1 MTRLRIFDTTL
12 RDGELSPTFRPTADE
27 RLAIATALD
36 AAGVDVIE
44 LASTADPDARLAE
57 SRAIAERI
65 EQARVC
71 CLAPMTEN
79 DLHRADEYFG
89 DIAKARLHLY
99 LDARRIRALEADA
112 GLEQETFAMLEALL
126 GAAGERFSEVEFS
139 PQDATRTDRRVLAKI
154 VAAGIRAGA
163 GIVSISDTTG
173 TATPLQIEE
182 IFSILKDEVADLDRI
197 ELSLHAH
204 DHRGRAVENALA
216 AIGAGVVQIEGTIGG
231 VGPAGGNTDL
241 LELLRAAARDE
252 ALAVRGAHID
262 LRKLDALGS
271 QPLFRRPAG

>member
-12 RDGELSPTFRPTADE
+12 RDGELSPDFRPSRDE
-27 RLAIATALD
+27 RLVIAGALD
-36 AAGVDVIE
+36 AAGIDVIE

-57 SRAIAERI
+57 SRTIAESI

-71 CLAPMTEN
+71 VIAPLSED
-79 DLHRADEYFG
+79 DLRRADEYFG
-89 DIAKARLHLY
+89 GLANARLHLY

-112 GLEQETFAMLEALL
+112 GLEQETFAMLEALIV
-126 GAAGERFSEVEFS
+126 AAGKRFSEVEFS
-139 PQDATRTDRRVLAKI
+139 PQDATRTERRTLVKI

-173 TATPLQIEE
+173 TATPPEIER
-182 IFSILKDEVADLDRI
+182 IFATLKDEVEDLGRVQ
-197 ELSLHAH
+197 LSLHAH

-216 AIGAGVVQIEGTIGG
+216 AIGAGVVQVEGTIGG

-241 LELLRAAARDE
+241 LVFLRSALQERSLPAR
-252 ALAVRGAHID
+252 VAHID
-262 LRKLDALGS
+262 LQKLDALGS
-271 QPLFRRPAG
+271 QPLFQRPAS